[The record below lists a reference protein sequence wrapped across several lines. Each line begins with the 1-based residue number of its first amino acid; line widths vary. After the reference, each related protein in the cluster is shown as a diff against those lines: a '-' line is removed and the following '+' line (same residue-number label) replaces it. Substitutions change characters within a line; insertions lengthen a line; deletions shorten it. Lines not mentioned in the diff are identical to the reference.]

1 MECSVCYCESGS
13 FCTLTCGH
21 AFCKGCIKTWY
32 LKGTGTGCPMCR
44 KAIHFK
50 GFAKVRE
57 QWDEEAC
64 ETRCTE
70 VLDQAMTAAIEEAFE
85 FCAGLPLK
93 SKNLRKMILNSLM
106 EDLADIEKTARF
118 LKSWEVSP
126 DELEYWL
133 METDEYFSDRHIGQ
147 YRWMDEPQKE
157 FATKYPR
164 IARGGGK
171 TSSQRCRAR
180 PDEWY
185 TLSFVFSM
193 V

>member
-13 FCTLTCGH
+13 FCNLTCGH
-21 AFCKGCIKTWY
+21 AFCNGCIKTWY

-44 KAIHFK
+44 KPIHFK
-50 GFAKVRE
+50 GFNKVRAE
-57 QWDEEAC
+57 WDAEAW

-70 VLDQAMTAAIEEAFE
+70 VIDQAFTAAIEEAFE
-85 FCAGLPLK
+85 FCESGV
-93 SKNLRKMILNSLM
+93 SRRFRRMVMGGLM
-106 EDLADIEKTARF
+106 EDLCDIEKTARF

-133 METDEYFSDRHIGQ
+133 METDEYFSDRRINKAE
-147 YRWMDEPQKE
+147 WIDEPQKE
-157 FATKYPR
+157 LATKYPR
-164 IARGGGK
+164 IERGAQAGK
-171 TSSQRCRAR
+171 RCRAR

-185 TLSFVFSM
+185 TVSLLFSM